1 MSFDGLKSLWHPTFN
16 PGRGRGK
23 EDYVIIQDE
32 VDTVEKYFESV
43 ESWDAE
49 FYKVSGFYSQGLPMI
64 GEESF
69 LWSGLLA
76 KSELRQLLDEL
87 YEHAL

>member
-1 MSFDGLKSLWHPTFN
+1 M
-16 PGRGRGK
+16 
-23 EDYVIIQDE
+23 IQGE
-32 VDTVEKYFESV
+32 VDTVERYYEV
-43 ESWDAE
+43 LESWDME
-49 FYKVSGFYSQGLPMI
+49 FGQVYSISSQRLPMI

>member
-1 MSFDGLKSLWHPTFN
+1 MPFDPFESRWHATFN
-16 PGRGRGK
+16 PGEGERRTL
-23 EDYVIIQDE
+23 VAIQDK
-32 VDTVEKYFESV
+32 VDTVERYYESL
-43 ESWDAE
+43 ESWDIE
-49 FYKVSGFYSQGLPMI
+49 FSKVHSTYSQQVPMI

>member
-1 MSFDGLKSLWHPTFN
+1 
-16 PGRGRGK
+16 
-23 EDYVIIQDE
+23 VVIQDE
-32 VDTVEKYFESV
+32 VDTVERYFESV

-49 FYKVSGFYSQGLPMI
+49 FYNVSSLDSQRLPMI

-69 LWSGLLA
+69 LWSGLIA

>member
-1 MSFDGLKSLWHPTFN
+1 M
-16 PGRGRGK
+16 
-23 EDYVIIQDE
+23 IQGE
-32 VDTVEKYFESV
+32 VNTVERYYESL
-43 ESWDAE
+43 ESWDME
-49 FYKVSGFYSQGLPMI
+49 FGQLYSIYSQRLPLI

-87 YEHAL
+87 FEHGLE

>member
-1 MSFDGLKSLWHPTFN
+1 
-16 PGRGRGK
+16 
-23 EDYVIIQDE
+23 VVIQDE

-43 ESWDAE
+43 GSWDAE
-49 FYKVSGFYSQGLPMI
+49 FYKVSSLDSQRLPMI

>member
-1 MSFDGLKSLWHPTFN
+1 M
-16 PGRGRGK
+16 
-23 EDYVIIQDE
+23 IQSE
-32 VDTVEKYFESV
+32 ADTVQRYYEILE
-43 ESWDAE
+43 EWDMG
-49 FYKVSGFYSQGLPMI
+49 FGKVYLTYSQQVSMI

>member
-1 MSFDGLKSLWHPTFN
+1 M
-16 PGRGRGK
+16 
-23 EDYVIIQDE
+23 IQGE
-32 VDTVEKYFESV
+32 VDTLERYYESL
-43 ESWDAE
+43 ESWDME
-49 FYKVSGFYSQGLPMI
+49 FGQLYSIYSQRLPLI

-87 YEHAL
+87 FEHGLE

>member
-1 MSFDGLKSLWHPTFN
+1 
-16 PGRGRGK
+16 
-23 EDYVIIQDE
+23 VVIQDE
-32 VDTVEKYFESV
+32 VDTVERYFESV

-49 FYKVSGFYSQGLPMI
+49 FYRVSSLDSQRLPMI

-69 LWSGLLA
+69 LWSGLIA

>member
-1 MSFDGLKSLWHPTFN
+1 
-16 PGRGRGK
+16 
-23 EDYVIIQDE
+23 VVIQDE

-43 ESWDAE
+43 GSWDAE
-49 FYKVSGFYSQGLPMI
+49 FYKVSGFYSQGLPMM

>member
-1 MSFDGLKSLWHPTFN
+1 M
-16 PGRGRGK
+16 
-23 EDYVIIQDE
+23 VIQDE
-32 VDTVEKYFESV
+32 VDTVERYFESV

-49 FYKVSGFYSQGLPMI
+49 FYSVSSLDSQRLPMI

-69 LWSGLLA
+69 LWSGLIA

-87 YEHAL
+87 YEHTL

>member
-1 MSFDGLKSLWHPTFN
+1 M
-16 PGRGRGK
+16 
-23 EDYVIIQDE
+23 VIQDE
-32 VDTVEKYFESV
+32 VYTVERYFESV

-49 FYKVSGFYSQGLPMI
+49 FYRGSSLDSQRLPMI

-69 LWSGLLA
+69 LWSGLIA

>member
-1 MSFDGLKSLWHPTFN
+1 M
-16 PGRGRGK
+16 
-23 EDYVIIQDE
+23 IQSE
-32 VDTVEKYFESV
+32 ADTVQSYYESL
-43 ESWDAE
+43 ENWDIE
-49 FYKVSGFYSQGLPMI
+49 FSNVFSTYSQQVPMV

>member
-1 MSFDGLKSLWHPTFN
+1 M
-16 PGRGRGK
+16 
-23 EDYVIIQDE
+23 VVQDE
-32 VDTVEKYFESV
+32 VDTVERYFESV

-49 FYKVSGFYSQGLPMI
+49 LYKVSGSYSQRLPMI

-76 KSELRQLLDEL
+76 KNELRRLLDEL
-87 YEHAL
+87 YVHAM

>member
-1 MSFDGLKSLWHPTFN
+1 
-16 PGRGRGK
+16 
-23 EDYVIIQDE
+23 VVIQDE
-32 VDTVEKYFESV
+32 VDTVERYFESV
-43 ESWDAE
+43 ESWDEE
-49 FYKVSGFYSQGLPMI
+49 FYKVSSLDSQRLPMI

-87 YEHAL
+87 YENAL

>member
-1 MSFDGLKSLWHPTFN
+1 M
-16 PGRGRGK
+16 
-23 EDYVIIQDE
+23 VIQDE
-32 VDTVEKYFESV
+32 VDTVERYFESL

-49 FYKVSGFYSQGLPMI
+49 FPKFYKVSSLDSQRLPMI
-64 GEESF
+64 GEVSF

-87 YEHAL
+87 YEQAL

>member
-1 MSFDGLKSLWHPTFN
+1 
-16 PGRGRGK
+16 
-23 EDYVIIQDE
+23 VVIQDE
-32 VDTVEKYFESV
+32 VDTVERYFESV
-43 ESWDAE
+43 EGWDAE
-49 FYKVSGFYSQGLPMI
+49 FYRVSSLDSQRLPMI

-69 LWSGLLA
+69 LWSGLIA

>member
-1 MSFDGLKSLWHPTFN
+1 M
-16 PGRGRGK
+16 
-23 EDYVIIQDE
+23 VIQDK
-32 VDTVEKYFESV
+32 VGTVERYFESL
-43 ESWDAE
+43 ESWDTE
-49 FYKVSGFYSQGLPMI
+49 FYKVSGLYSQPLLMI

-87 YEHAL
+87 YEQAL

>member
-1 MSFDGLKSLWHPTFN
+1 M
-16 PGRGRGK
+16 
-23 EDYVIIQDE
+23 VIQDE
-32 VDTVEKYFESV
+32 VDTVERYFESL

-49 FYKVSGFYSQGLPMI
+49 FYEVASLDSQLLPMI
-64 GEESF
+64 GEESS

>member
-1 MSFDGLKSLWHPTFN
+1 
-16 PGRGRGK
+16 
-23 EDYVIIQDE
+23 VVIQDE
-32 VDTVEKYFESV
+32 VDTVERYFESV

-49 FYKVSGFYSQGLPMI
+49 FYRGSSLDSQRLPMI

-69 LWSGLLA
+69 LWSGLIA

>member
-1 MSFDGLKSLWHPTFN
+1 LGK
-16 PGRGRGK
+16 GRGK
-23 EDYVIIQDE
+23 GGVFMIQSE
-32 VDTVEKYFESV
+32 VDSVQRYFESL
-43 ESWDAE
+43 ENWDVK
-49 FYKVSGFYSQGLPMI
+49 FGKVFSTYSQQVPMI

-87 YEHAL
+87 YEQAL

>member
-1 MSFDGLKSLWHPTFN
+1 M
-16 PGRGRGK
+16 
-23 EDYVIIQDE
+23 VIQNE
-32 VDTVEKYFESV
+32 VDTVERYFESL

-49 FYKVSGFYSQGLPMI
+49 FYVSGLYSQQLPMI

-87 YEHAL
+87 YEQAL

>member
-1 MSFDGLKSLWHPTFN
+1 
-16 PGRGRGK
+16 
-23 EDYVIIQDE
+23 VVIQDE
-32 VDTVEKYFESV
+32 VYTVERYFESV

-49 FYKVSGFYSQGLPMI
+49 FYKVSSLDSQRLPMI

-69 LWSGLLA
+69 LWSGLIA

>member
-1 MSFDGLKSLWHPTFN
+1 M
-16 PGRGRGK
+16 
-23 EDYVIIQDE
+23 VIQDE
-32 VDTVEKYFESV
+32 VDTVERYFESV

-49 FYKVSGFYSQGLPMI
+49 FYKVSSLDSQRLPMI

>member
-1 MSFDGLKSLWHPTFN
+1 M
-16 PGRGRGK
+16 
-23 EDYVIIQDE
+23 VIQDE
-32 VDTVEKYFESV
+32 VDTVERYFESV
-43 ESWDAE
+43 EGWDAE
-49 FYKVSGFYSQGLPMI
+49 FYRVSSLDSQRLPMI

-69 LWSGLLA
+69 LWSGLIA

>member
-1 MSFDGLKSLWHPTFN
+1 M
-16 PGRGRGK
+16 
-23 EDYVIIQDE
+23 IQGE
-32 VDTVEKYFESV
+32 VDTLERYYESL
-43 ESWDAE
+43 ESWDME
-49 FYKVSGFYSQGLPMI
+49 FGQLYSIYSQRLPMI

-87 YEHAL
+87 FEHGLE